1 MNWISGP
8 ILSLGRVSLCT
19 VGGNALVRDFALGH
33 GKFVAIEMLIG
44 LLGVSLEFR
53 EAERLQI

>member
-1 MNWISGP
+1 M
-8 ILSLGRVSLCT
+8 
-19 VGGNALVRDFALGH
+19 ALVRDFALGH